1 MDEKPLGKASLSSSF
16 LAFGFGR
23 FDPRHF
29 ASERFFWSI
38 ALANYGLNQALSR
51 QIDNSMMA
59 KWVLDVEQKMANVTV
74 LDDVVFAF
82 DS

>member
-1 MDEKPLGKASLSSSF
+1 MDEKPLGKTSHSSQFSSF
-16 LAFGFGR
+16 WIWQ

-38 ALANYGLNQALSR
+38 ALANDGLNQALSR
-51 QIDNSMMA
+51 QIDNSKIA
-59 KWVLDVEQKMANVTV
+59 KLVLDVEQKMANVTV
-74 LDDVVFAF
+74 LNDVVFAF